1 VVIGARREDVGD
13 EAAASIR
20 AAGIRAPADGTVAVD
35 DGVPGG
41 FVTAGTQLA
50 TAYDADKIFVTARV
64 DETDIR
70 AVRPGQ
76 QVDVTVDAF
85 PSTPLIG
92 YVREIQGG
100 AAGQF
105 ALFPESN
112 ASGNF

>member
-1 VVIGARREDVGD
+1 MTSRFESEVIVVTGGSSGIGNAVARRVASEGASVVIGARREDVGD

-70 AVRPGQ
+70 AVRP
-76 QVDVTVDAF
+76 ASR
-85 PSTPLIG
+85 ST
-92 YVREIQGG
+92 
-100 AAGQF
+100 
-105 ALFPESN
+105 
-112 ASGNF
+112 